1 MSKTIGIIGTRS
13 RNSFAD
19 FDLTRQV
26 FDTIYEDGDTMVSGG
41 CPQGG
46 DRFAEL
52 IAKHRSIPIH
62 YVPEG
67 SSELKEGY
75 LNIHPAFWSKY
86 GKRAGFIRN
95 TYIARDAQVLMAV
108 VADDRVGGTEDT
120 INKYVKMGK
129 DRLILV

>member
-19 FDLTRQV
+19 FDLTRKA
-26 FDTIYEDGDTMVSGG
+26 FDTIYEDGDTLVSGG

-52 IAKHRSIPIH
+52 IAKDRKIPAY

-67 SSELKEGY
+67 SAELKEGY
-75 LNIHPAFWSKY
+75 LNIHPAFWNKY
-86 GKRAGFIRN
+86 GRRAGFIRN
-95 TYIARDAQVLMAV
+95 AYIARDAEVLMAV
-108 VADDRVGGTEDT
+108 VSPARTGGTEDT
-120 INKYVKMGK
+120 IAKYLKVGK
-129 DRLILV
+129 DRVILV